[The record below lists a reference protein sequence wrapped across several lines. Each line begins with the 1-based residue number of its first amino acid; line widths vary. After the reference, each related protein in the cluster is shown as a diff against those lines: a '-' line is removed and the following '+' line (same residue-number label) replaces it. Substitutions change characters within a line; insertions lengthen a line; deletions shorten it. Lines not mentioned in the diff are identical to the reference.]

1 MLGLGLA
8 PDGKPLLV
16 PPGPCCGCGGPDHIG
31 SYGDMPVRS
40 GPPAPPLP
48 PALACPS
55 LRAVLKLLGAA
66 PVLPR
71 TPLG

>member
-1 MLGLGLA
+1 VLGFRHS

-16 PPGPCCGCGGPDHIG
+16 LPGPCCGCGGPDHIW
-31 SYGDMPVRS
+31 SYGDMPLRS
-40 GPPAPPLP
+40 GPPAPPP

-55 LRAVLKLLGAA
+55 LRAVLKLLGTA

>member
-1 MLGLGLA
+1 VLGLGHA

-16 PPGPCCGCGGPDHIG
+16 LPGPCCGGCWGPDHIG

-40 GPPAPPLP
+40 GPPAPP
-48 PALACPS
+48 PALAWPS